1 MRLELVK
8 PSHAPSTNQRT
19 RGLSLSNPRLLVIED
34 EPSQVELLRYN
45 LTKQGFDVRIAMD
58 GDEGVEAAREDPPDL
73 ILLDWMLPNLSGIE
87 VCRQLRRDRATRE
100 VPIIML
106 TARSEERDKVRGLDV
121 GADDYV
127 TKPYSVKELIA
138 RVRAALRR
146 PAARVA
152 DSKLVYG
159 RIEIDLEKHIVK
171 VAGREVM
178 LSPTEFRLLV
188 TLMQSPGRVFSRDQL
203 LDMVWGITADVDTR
217 TVDVHVGRLRRV
229 LDGADG
235 EGLIRTIRGFG
246 YALSAE

>member
-1 MRLELVK
+1 MQLE
-8 PSHAPSTNQRT
+8 SGTNRHETSNPRT
-19 RGLSLSNPRLLVIED
+19 RRLSLSNPRLLVIED

-45 LTKQGFDVRIAMD
+45 LSKQGFDVRIAMD
-58 GDEGVEAAREDPPDL
+58 GEEGVEAAREDPPDL

-87 VCRQLRRDRATRE
+87 VCRQLRRDKTTRE

-146 PAARVA
+146 PAARVT
-152 DSKLVYG
+152 DSKLVSG
-159 RIEIDLEKHIVK
+159 KIEIDLEKHTVNVGPK
-171 VAGREVM
+171 QVL

-229 LDGADG
+229 LDGAGGKD
-235 EGLIRTIRGFG
+235 LVRTIRGFG
-246 YALSAE
+246 YALATE

>member
-1 MRLELVK
+1 MRFEIASNGVESNK
-8 PSHAPSTNQRT
+8 SRKQQ
-19 RGLSLSNPRLLVIED
+19 LSLTTPRLLVIED

-45 LTKQGFDVRIAMD
+45 LSKQGFDVGVAMD
-58 GDEGVEAAREDPPDL
+58 GEEGVDAAREDPPDL

-87 VCRQLRRDRATRE
+87 VCRQLRRDKITRE
-100 VPIIML
+100 IPIIML
-106 TARSEERDKVRGLDV
+106 TARSEERDTVRGLEV

-138 RVRAALRR
+138 RIHAALRR

-152 DSKLVYG
+152 DRKLISG
-159 RIEIDLEKHIVK
+159 KIEIDLEKHTVL
-171 VAGREVM
+171 VGTNDVS

-229 LDGADG
+229 LDRAGG
-235 EGLIRTIRGFG
+235 KGLIRTIRGFG
-246 YALSAE
+246 YALSTD

>member
-1 MRLELVK
+1 MRLEIVK
-8 PSHAPSTNQRT
+8 PSHTPDTSQRT
-19 RGLSLSNPRLLVIED
+19 RRLSLSTPRLLVIED

-171 VAGREVM
+171 VAAREVM

-203 LDMVWGITADVDTR
+203 LDLVWGITADVDTR

-229 LDGADG
+229 LDSADG

>member
-1 MRLELVK
+1 M
-8 PSHAPSTNQRT
+8 
-19 RGLSLSNPRLLVIED
+19 SLSAPRLLVIED

-45 LTKQGFDVRIAMD
+45 LKKQGFEVRVAMD
-58 GDEGVEAAREDPPDL
+58 GEEGVEAAREDPPDL

-87 VCRQLRRDRATRE
+87 VCRQLRRNKATRE

-106 TARSEERDKVRGLDV
+106 TARSEEHDKVRGLDV

-138 RVRAALRR
+138 RVHAALRR

-152 DSKLVYG
+152 DRKLEVDNVL
-159 RIEIDLEKHIVK
+159 IDLEKHIVSISGK
-171 VAGREVM
+171 PVL

-188 TLMQSPGRVFSRDQL
+188 SLMQSPGRVFSRSQL
-203 LDMVWGITADVDTR
+203 LDMVWGISADVDTR

-229 LDGADG
+229 LDDAGG
-235 EGLIRTIRGFG
+235 KGLIRTIRGFG
-246 YALSAE
+246 YALTTGPL

>member
-1 MRLELVK
+1 MRFEIVSK
-8 PSHAPSTNQRT
+8 SHTENQQRT
-19 RGLSLSNPRLLVIED
+19 RRLSLTTPRLLVIED

-45 LTKQGFDVRIAMD
+45 LSKQGFDVRIAMD
-58 GDEGVEAAREDPPDL
+58 GEEGVEAAREDPPDL
-73 ILLDWMLPNLSGIE
+73 ILLDWMLPNLPGIE
-87 VCRQLRRDRATRE
+87 VCRQLRRDKATRE
-100 VPIIML
+100 IPIIML
-106 TARSEERDKVRGLDV
+106 TARSEERDMVRGLDV

-152 DSKLVYG
+152 DSKLVSG
-159 RIEIDLEKHIVK
+159 KIEIDLEKHTVTVGTKKIL
-171 VAGREVM
+171 

-229 LDGADG
+229 LDGAG
-235 EGLIRTIRGFG
+235 GKGLIRTIRGFG
-246 YALSAE
+246 YALSTDE

>member
-1 MRLELVK
+1 MLFE
-8 PSHAPSTNQRT
+8 SSTNTTATRKSRT
-19 RGLSLSNPRLLVIED
+19 RRLSLSSPRLLVIED

-58 GDEGVEAAREDPPDL
+58 GEEGVEAAREDPPDL
-73 ILLDWMLPNLSGIE
+73 ILLDWMLPNVSGIE
-87 VCRQLRRDRATRE
+87 VCRQLRRDKATRE

-152 DSKLVYG
+152 DSKLVSG
-159 RIEIDLEKHIVK
+159 KVEIDLDKHT
-171 VAGREVM
+171 VAVGAKNVT

-217 TVDVHVGRLRRV
+217 TVDVHIGRLRRV
-229 LDGADG
+229 LDGAG
-235 EGLIRTIRGFG
+235 GKGLVRTIRGFG
-246 YALSAE
+246 YALATD

>member
-1 MRLELVK
+1 M
-8 PSHAPSTNQRT
+8 
-19 RGLSLSNPRLLVIED
+19 SLSNPRLLVIED

-45 LTKQGFDVRIAMD
+45 LTKQGFDVRVAMD
-58 GDEGVEAAREDPPDL
+58 GEEGVDAAREDPPDL

-152 DSKLVYG
+152 DSKLVNG
-159 RIEIDLEKHIVK
+159 KIEIDLEKHTVK
-171 VAGREVM
+171 VAGKDIS

-229 LDGADG
+229 LDSADG

>member
-1 MRLELVK
+1 MRLEIVK
-8 PSHAPSTNQRT
+8 PSHALKTNQRT
-19 RGLSLSNPRLLVIED
+19 RRLSLSNPRLLVIED

-45 LTKQGFDVRIAMD
+45 LTKQGFDVRVAMD
-58 GDEGVEAAREDPPDL
+58 GEEGVDAAREDPPDL

-152 DSKLVYG
+152 DSKLVNG
-159 RIEIDLEKHIVK
+159 KIEIDLEKHTVK
-171 VAGREVM
+171 VAGKDIS

-229 LDGADG
+229 LDSADG